1 MAGRIVKAALGNVMA
16 GLNHLCRPEVS
27 STSDRRAQFREVY
40 GVVMLERKEDN
51 ENGVENR

>member
-1 MAGRIVKAALGNVMA
+1 MKAALGNVMA